1 MTGRRRHERAGGRTN
16 TLYMHMY
23 MYPDPPTV
31 QREALAELFSNIPR
45 ERRGLDDDVPGAT
58 EDDDPNAD
66 SAGILDDEDD
76 DDLDFSTNEGLAARD
91 EEYART
97 HPNALGALG
106 VQSAAESPGL
116 LH

>member
-1 MTGRRRHERAGGRTN
+1 
-16 TLYMHMY
+16 MHV
-23 MYPDPPTV
+23 PRPAV
-31 QREALAELFSNIPR
+31 QREAELFSNIPR

-91 EEYART
+91 EAYART
-97 HPNALGALG
+97 HPKFLMQSPLGI
-106 VQSAAESPGL
+106 
-116 LH
+116 LHARARHPPPQP

>member
-16 TLYMHMY
+16 TLYMC

-31 QREALAELFSNIPR
+31 QREAELFSNIPR

-91 EEYART
+91 EAYART
-97 HPNALGALG
+97 HPKFLMQSPLGKILQARARHPPP
-106 VQSAAESPGL
+106 QP
-116 LH
+116 